1 MNVWYFLSAEVPKTT
16 CFWSSFQ
23 FLFRMFMFLF
33 CSKVMPDQAFHGRIN
48 NDGSNQ
54 LGGVFGLNAPVLLDV
69 WSNLTDLS
77 NYQKIQKKTKCC
89 TCKAK
94 ETAILQRMA
103 WSGEQVPIK

>member
-33 CSKVMPDQAFHGRIN
+33 CSKVIHVRIN

-54 LGGVFGLNAPVLLDV
+54 LGGVFGLNAPVLLVV

-77 NYQKIQKKTKCC
+77 NYQKIQKKTKCF